1 MGAFELEAAI
11 FRPGIIFAD
20 FLARVNIHF
29 GAQTTLAAFA
39 PVVDIVINVAIV
51 VVVVVVVV
59 VGTKNERNESGPV
72 MKWWIIQDKPS
83 FNPSLHGNLSRWL
96 QSRLD
101 DDDDADDDDDV
112 ERMRQK
118 IWQAK

>member
-51 VVVVVVVV
+51 VVVDVVVDVVVVV
-59 VGTKNERNESGPV
+59 IGTKNERNENGPV
-72 MKWWIIQDKPS
+72 MK
-83 FNPSLHGNLSRWL
+83 
-96 QSRLD
+96 
-101 DDDDADDDDDV
+101 
-112 ERMRQK
+112 
-118 IWQAK
+118 

>member
-39 PVVDIVINVAIV
+39 PVVDIVINVV
-51 VVVVVVVV
+51 VVVI
-59 VGTKNERNESGPV
+59 GTKNERNENGPV
-72 MKWWIIQDKPS
+72 MK
-83 FNPSLHGNLSRWL
+83 
-96 QSRLD
+96 
-101 DDDDADDDDDV
+101 
-112 ERMRQK
+112 
-118 IWQAK
+118 